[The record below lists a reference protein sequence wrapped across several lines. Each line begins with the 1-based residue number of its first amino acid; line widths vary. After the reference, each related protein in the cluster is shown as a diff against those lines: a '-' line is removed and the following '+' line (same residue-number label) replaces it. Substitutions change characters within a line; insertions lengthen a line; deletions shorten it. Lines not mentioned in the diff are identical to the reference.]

1 LFHLASK
8 KPQTNAQPLAP
19 LVYLHSEEE
28 YYPTDLQSFLDNVTP
43 QVNFT
48 TVAGPTPLTLSNLN
62 QLGSNVYLTSKD
74 DVTKD
79 PTWIKGTKP
88 DSSGATANAVT
99 AAVIVNDKGNGVVD
113 AFYMYFYAYNY
124 GGEVLG
130 WDALNFGK

>member
-8 KPQTNAQPLAP
+8 KPRTNSHPPAP
-19 LVYLHSEEE
+19 LVYLHSEEK
-28 YYPTDLQSFLDNVTP
+28 YYPTDLQSFLNNVTP

-48 TVAGPTPLTLSNLN
+48 TVAGPTPLTLSNLD